1 MKNDQELF
9 EHFQLVV
16 DKGQT
21 PLRVDKFL
29 VSKMESTSR
38 NRIQLAAEGGY
49 ILVNEAPVKSNY
61 KVRPLD
67 HIRLMLPFEKREF
80 KLIPQPIPLNIVY
93 EDADILIINKPAGLI
108 VHPGH
113 GNYSGTQ
120 IGRASCRERV

>member
-1 MKNDQELF
+1 
-9 EHFQLVV
+9 
-16 DKGQT
+16 
-21 PLRVDKFL
+21 
-29 VSKMESTSR
+29 MESTSR

-113 GNYSGTQ
+113 GNYSGTLLNGLAWHLGLRMNCQ
-120 IGRASCRERV
+120 QKTTVWGTGALH